1 MIGMRWQS
9 STFNDAIV
17 NTTALYD
24 YHVRPLSSMTAWFA
38 AKRAGDFPVLGAIDV
53 DERLMG
59 FASYGPF
66 RAWPANKY
74 TVEHSVYVHRD
85 YRGRGIACSLLQKL
99 IATARG
105 QQYHVLVGGIDIARK
120 SGVFIARN
128 RDIPRNDSGII
139 DWGNSK
145 RNSLKSGATEVIGYG
160 HAERI
165 CSVVVCVWRVSP
177 CPGSGINGSGPVGRL
192 CRY

>member
-1 MIGMRWQS
+1 MGRSDGRLATMQITECTHDRHALAILDIL
-9 STFNDAIV
+9 NDAIV

-105 QQYHVLVGGIDIARK
+105 QQYHVLVGGIDIANTASIVLHEQLGFEHAGTIRQAAFK
-120 SGVFIARN
+120 FGRWLDLGFYQLIL
-128 RDIPRNDSGII
+128 DTP
-139 DWGNSK
+139 
-145 RNSLKSGATEVIGYG
+145 TE
-160 HAERI
+160 
-165 CSVVVCVWRVSP
+165 
-177 CPGSGINGSGPVGRL
+177 PVDG
-192 CRY
+192 